1 MVDRIL
7 RVNAYTTFDL
17 LDGRVE
23 GHGFEEEAMAVLNVT
38 APREDPDHVSL
49 QVELDNTP
57 LSEVPA
63 HADHV
68 ELSADQAR
76 ELAGELEKYAGRVEA
91 AQGAD
96 DGDDDGDDLLG

>member
-49 QVELDNTP
+49 QLELDNTQ
-57 LSEVPA
+57 LSTVEP

-68 ELSADQAR
+68 ELSANQAR
-76 ELAGELEKYAGRVEA
+76 ELAGELEKYAARVEA
-91 AQGAD
+91 AREE
-96 DGDDDGDDLLG
+96 DGDEETDDLLG

>member
-23 GHGFEEEAMAVLNVT
+23 GHGFEEEAMAVLNAT
-38 APREDPDHVSL
+38 APRKDPDHVSL
-49 QVELDNTP
+49 ELELDNTQ

-68 ELSADQAR
+68 ELSAEQAR

-91 AQGAD
+91 AREAD
-96 DGDDDGDDLLG
+96 DDNRDDLLD

>member
-23 GHGFEEEAMAVLNVT
+23 GHGFEEEAMGVLNVT
-38 APREDPDHVSL
+38 APRENPDHVSV
-49 QVELDNTP
+49 QVELDNTQ
-57 LSEVPA
+57 LSSVPA

-68 ELSADQAR
+68 QLSAAQAR

-91 AQGAD
+91 AREEED
-96 DGDDDGDDLLG
+96 DGGDDLLD

>member
-17 LDGRVE
+17 LEGRVE

-49 QVELDNTP
+49 QLELDNTQ
-57 LSEVPA
+57 LSTVEP

-68 ELSADQAR
+68 DLSAEQAR
-76 ELAGELEKYAGRVEA
+76 ELAGELETYAGRVEV
-91 AQGAD
+91 AQEGKE
-96 DGDDDGDDLLG
+96 GDDSGDDLLG